1 MDKVNKPFY
10 GILPLIFKEVIN
22 IYTKGKKYS
31 KDFSIPLI
39 YSENIIN
46 NNKGFKIAF
55 LEENTNILEE
65 TETFK
70 ITSTAILIANISNS
84 ITDIKGIYKV
94 LNFHPTVVNNIFSYE
109 NIRNKELLKGSDRLD
124 VYYLNIFSELKN
136 FNIMEINPYY
146 EEKIRKLFNAIQ
158 FQLEEQPDEF
168 WPCRSR
174 TLFLELL
181 IILTNMEN
189 EVSHKNE
196 DNLVENIKS
205 YLNNHFEEQITL
217 NILTKEFSINKTT
230 LSKKFKEETGK
241 TILEFLIEIR
251 LRLAKTLL
259 RNTSLP
265 IVEILYKVGF
275 NNSTNFNK
283 AFKKRFGSTPI
294 NYRKLKKL
302 Q

>member
-1 MDKVNKPFY
+1 M
-10 GILPLIFKEVIN
+10 IN

-55 LEENTNILEE
+55 LEENSNILEE

-70 ITSTAILIANISNS
+70 ITSTAILIVNISNS
-84 ITDIKGIYKV
+84 ITDIKGTYKV
-94 LNFHPTVVNNIFSYE
+94 LNFHPTIVNNMFSYE
-109 NIRNKELLKGSDRLD
+109 NIKNKELLKGSDRLD
-124 VYYLNIFSELKN
+124 TYYLNIFSELKN